1 MRLITIKE
9 AAEILRVN
17 PKTVIRYL
25 DENKLTKY
33 RTPDGSGP
41 VRLSEEEVQK
51 FFRPVTQN

>member
-25 DENKLTKY
+25 DENRLTKY
-33 RTPDGSGP
+33 RTPDGNGP
-41 VRLSEEEVQK
+41 VRLNEEEVRN
-51 FFRPVTQN
+51 FFRPVTRN